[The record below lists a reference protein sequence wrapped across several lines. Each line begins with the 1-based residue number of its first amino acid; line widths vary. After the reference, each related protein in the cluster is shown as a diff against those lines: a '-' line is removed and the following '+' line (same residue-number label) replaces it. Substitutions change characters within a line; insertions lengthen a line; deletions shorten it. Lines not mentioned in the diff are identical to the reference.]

1 MLRVGSRV
9 LKKVRSRNS
18 ETQPTTAEK
27 VKLGT
32 ELRQK
37 YPLEMVLKVIEIC
50 RSTFYYQRNKTVSAE
65 TVELIEEIKALFH
78 YHEGRYGYR
87 RIALELKNKGFK
99 INHKRVQRI
108 MSELKLY
115 GKYPKAKKRY
125 NSYQGDLNGTCK
137 NLLLEKVVDTKKNVT
152 YYQRK
157 FTTTQTNQIWST
169 DVSEF
174 KIAAGKLYLSPILD
188 LHSRDIISVNISTSP
203 NFEQTM
209 TMLNGALEQY
219 ENLEGLI
226 FQSDQGWQYQMQQ
239 YREALQNRG
248 IHQSMSRKGNCLDNS
263 PMENFFS
270 ILKNEMFFGHEHEF
284 ETLEDLQLAIETY
297 IEYYNTERI
306 SVKLKGLTPV
316 QYRNQS
322 LLT

>member
-1 MLRVGSRV
+1 
-9 LKKVRSRNS
+9 
-18 ETQPTTAEK
+18 
-27 VKLGT
+27 
-32 ELRQK
+32 
-37 YPLEMVLKVIEIC
+37 MVLKVIEIC
-50 RSTFYYQRNKTVSAE
+50 RSTFYYQRNKTISAE

-99 INHKRVQRI
+99 INHKRVKRI
-108 MSELKLY
+108 M
-115 GKYPKAKKRY
+115 
-125 NSYQGDLNGTCK
+125 
-137 NLLLEKVVDTKKNVT
+137 
-152 YYQRK
+152 
-157 FTTTQTNQIWST
+157 
-169 DVSEF
+169 SEF

-209 TMLNGALEQY
+209 TMLTGALEQY